1 MIFRIQ
7 RFLFSNFAGESG
19 CCVRLTVHWCKS
31 NGTDAAISPPFLG
44 KIMINLFINGHNVF
58 LDDDFYET
66 IKDKKMSV
74 SKNKNIYYLRSGKN
88 YIHRLVIQAKPKEIV
103 DHINGNG
110 LDNRLENLRIASRQ
124 MNKVNSKRRISKYI
138 GVSKNLDG
146 KNRKKPFRVQI
157 SENGIKKTI
166 GYFLTEEEAAKA
178 YDLSAIKRF
187 GANAILNF

>member
-1 MIFRIQ
+1 MKADVNTNVGRAPLMRI
-7 RFLFSNFAGESG
+7 N
-19 CCVRLTVHWCKS
+19 
-31 NGTDAAISPPFLG
+31 AAISPPFLG
-44 KIMINLFINGHNVF
+44 KIMINLLINGHNIF

-124 MNKVNSKRRISKYI
+124 MNKVNSKRRTSKYI

-187 GANAILNF
+187 GASAILNF